1 MTNAVN
7 LAQGAS
13 NNVTMDDFRPTAL
26 LVMEHNV
33 TGKKYFCK
41 TNRIKRVHTYK
52 GSGLHWKRH
61 LKKHG
66 NDITVGVVGFYVDKD
81 RCVDRALSFSA
92 ENNIVESDAWLNYI
106 VEDGLTGW
114 ASGKLNPKFGIPH
127 PLKGKERP
135 DMKGVLVGE
144 RNGMWGKPG
153 AMRGIP
159 KPKGVDSPLYG
170 RKRPEGGGKKPHA
183 VIRIDSEG
191 VETRYDS
198 VSDAAHAIGMSRS
211 TVHRVCTGKTKTGAG
226 YKWRYAND

>member
-1 MTNAVN
+1 MTLAVN
-7 LAQGAS
+7 IAQGGS

-66 NDITVGVVGFYVDKD
+66 NDITVGVVGFYVDED

-114 ASGKLNPKFGIPH
+114 ASGKNNYAYGNFNQYKGKKRPDISAFMSGELNPC
-127 PLKGKERP
+127 R
-135 DMKGVLVGE
+135 
-144 RNGMWGKPG
+144 GKP
-153 AMRGIP
+153 
-159 KPKGVDSPLYG
+159 SPLRGRKNLGASLAHKG

-183 VIRIDSEG
+183 VIRIDVDG

-198 VSDAAHAIGMSRS
+198 VADAARAIGMSRS